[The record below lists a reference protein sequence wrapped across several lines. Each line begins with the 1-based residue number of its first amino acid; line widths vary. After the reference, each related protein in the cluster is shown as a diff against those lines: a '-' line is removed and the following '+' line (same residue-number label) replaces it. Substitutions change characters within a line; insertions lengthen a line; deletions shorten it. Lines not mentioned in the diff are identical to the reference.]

1 MAGSRPV
8 VDSEAA
14 LERLHPRTREPLV
27 YSQAMTAPVRHLL
40 SSADLSSDEIAHLL
54 DLAASL
60 KERPRRVAEG
70 RQLALLFEKPSLRT
84 RVSFQVA
91 MRHLGG
97 ETIYLAPQEVGLGHR
112 EPIKDVARVIS
123 RYVDIVA
130 LRTFEQQIADE
141 FAQYSSIPVINALT
155 EEEHPCQALADLLT
169 LREKLG
175 DLHGVSIA
183 FIGDGNNVSTSLV
196 LTATSLGMDVRMAS
210 PDGYRLSEAVITES
224 TARAQA
230 SGGSLTLTV
239 APEDAVV
246 GAQAVYTDVWTSMG
260 QERESERRRIDFEG
274 YQVNT
279 ALMAKAAPGALVM
292 HDLPA
297 HRGDEITDDVIESP
311 ESIIFDQAENRIW
324 AEAAVVAFL
333 LDAAADGVA

>member
-1 MAGSRPV
+1 
-8 VDSEAA
+8 
-14 LERLHPRTREPLV
+14 
-27 YSQAMTAPVRHLL
+27 MTTAVRHLL
-40 SSADLSSDEIAHLL
+40 SSADLTPEEIALLL

-60 KERPRRVAEG
+60 KARPRRLLEG

-97 ETIYLAPQEVGLGHR
+97 ETIYLAPQEVGLGER
-112 EPIKDVARVIS
+112 EPIKDVSRVIS
-123 RYVDIVA
+123 RYADIVA
-130 LRTFEQQIADE
+130 LRTFEQVIAEE
-141 FAQYSSIPVINALT
+141 FAEYSSIPVINALT

-175 DLHGVSIA
+175 DLHGVRLA

-210 PDGYRLSEAVITES
+210 PRGYMLPEDVISES
-224 TARAQA
+224 SARAEA
-230 SGGSLTLTV
+230 SGGKLTLVVEPAEAV
-239 APEDAVV
+239 A

-260 QERESERRRIDFEG
+260 QERESERRRIDFVG
-274 YQVNT
+274 YQVNA
-279 ALMAKAAPGALVM
+279 ALMQHAAAGAFVM

-297 HRGDEITDDVIESP
+297 HRGDEITDEVIESAQ
-311 ESIIFDQAENRIW
+311 SIIFDQAENRIW

-333 LDAAADGVA
+333 LGAADVGGF